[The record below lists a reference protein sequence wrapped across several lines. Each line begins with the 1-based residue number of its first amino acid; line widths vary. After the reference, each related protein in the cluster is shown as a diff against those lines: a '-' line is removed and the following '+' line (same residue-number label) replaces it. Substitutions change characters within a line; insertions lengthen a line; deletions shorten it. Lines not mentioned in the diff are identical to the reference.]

1 MRTTVSGRS
10 FSRARYSRS
19 NVSFIILGSV
29 QFADSAFVSGRRAV
43 ALHSYRLRRM
53 PRDRSNQMP
62 KHSKRASFLQRSLF
76 PICICLNFMAPI
88 FLVSRD
94 SPLPPSFPVSS
105 STLEWKRK
113 YISHLFSFHDIP
125 RVTKHR
131 AYTFIHGTQNSWTL
145 GEISWPNDQKN
156 IF

>member
-29 QFADSAFVSGRRAV
+29 QFADSAFVSGQRAV

-62 KHSKRASFLQRSLF
+62 KHSKRASVFLQPSLF

-94 SPLPPSFPVSS
+94 SPLPPSSFLSARQRWN
-105 STLEWKRK
+105 EKEK
-113 YISHLFSFHDIP
+113 YIPHLLVFM
-125 RVTKHR
+125 
-131 AYTFIHGTQNSWTL
+131 
-145 GEISWPNDQKN
+145 
-156 IF
+156 IFLA